1 MNEADIEPLAR
12 GGGYRCSL
20 CDVRMPNS
28 PTLNEHVKG
37 KKHQKLLSVRNTRKS
52 QQEKSVFVSGFQ
64 KGTSNLEITDYFQNF
79 GPVASVIM
87 DKDKGLYAIVEMESD
102 KEVEKVLSIPRH
114 SMNGQKLRVKR
125 REYKEFKYIPKK
137 RQDPGEK
144 QFIDFEELS
153 QALCQA
159 IDVDEQLK
167 KLLEIFEFTDNER
180 MLRKLIVSLLQEV
193 FSEFFP
199 GCKIL
204 PFGSS
209 VNAFDIHGCD
219 MDLFLDLENTKTYQA
234 NANAAVETE
243 GDTDI
248 KRETQS
254 ESESE
259 ESILSDIDL
268 KTSTTPEILELVATV
283 LQKCVPGV
291 HKVQAV
297 TTARLPVVKFI
308 HKESGLQGDIS
319 INNRLAVRNTMF
331 LQLCASLDPRVR
343 PLVYAIR
350 HWAKL
355 KHLAGNPFGGGSL
368 MNNYAV
374 TLLVVFFL
382 QNRTPPILPT
392 VNHLKEHAGEEDQCI
407 IDGWDCSFPSDRSKI
422 EVDTNTETLCV
433 LLAEF
438 YKFYAEFDYAGTVI
452 SLKDGKVHVVTD
464 FIGPDSDKK
473 IRLGPINIQDPF
485 ELSHNVS
492 GNINERTAQRFKRQ
506 LDEACKYC
514 RSLQYQRKSNKGKV
528 WGIVRLFQPLSSTD
542 CSPAPSPGADHSAG
556 KEMSQGE
563 NLINIPFKLSCLS
576 EQTRKRLHGSPDFRE
591 IWFDKVCHAVHYV
604 MESILKCSCANTEEN
619 NIQIND
625 AKITSSNGVKNIE
638 EEINFGVKRPSLA
651 EEKAE
656 ASSAKRAKTDTIEAP
671 LYQGE
676 VTWHFA
682 VWSRVWIGR
691 RKVRRQLRYRTNESD
706 SGDCT
711 VISSLETEGKVTEAI
726 LQQQEE
732 NGDKSSPLITFK
744 FDAFLVGGNEDTR
757 TLIRVAPIQECTL
770 FIEFFHFLESFVPKM
785 VEKCIEKSDEMI

>member
-1 MNEADIEPLAR
+1 MNESDVKPLGR
-12 GGGYRCSL
+12 GGYHCSL
-20 CDVRMPNS
+20 CDIRVPNS
-28 PTLNEHVKG
+28 PSLTEHIKG
-37 KKHQKLLSVRNTRKS
+37 KKHQKLLSVRNTRKL
-52 QQEKSVFVSGFQ
+52 QQEKSVFVTGFQ

-79 GPVASVIM
+79 GTVASVIM
-87 DKDKGLYAIVEMESD
+87 DKDKGLYAIVEMESNE
-102 KEVEKVLSIPRH
+102 EVEKVLSIPQH
-114 SMNGQKLRVKR
+114 TMNGQKLRVKH

-137 RQDPGEK
+137 KQDPGK
-144 QFIDFEELS
+144 KLFIDFEELS
-153 QALCQA
+153 LALCQA
-159 IDVDEQLK
+159 VDVDEQLK
-167 KLLEIFEFTDNER
+167 KLLELFEFTDDER

-219 MDLFLDLENTKTYQA
+219 MDLFLDLENTKAYQA
-234 NANAAVETE
+234 NANATDKTELQGVEDVKQ
-243 GDTDI
+243 GA
-248 KRETQS
+248 
-254 ESESE
+254 ESENQPE
-259 ESILSDIDL
+259 DSILSDIDL

-343 PLVYAIR
+343 CLVYAIR
-350 HWAKL
+350 HWAKQ

-382 QNRTPPILPT
+382 QNRTSPVLPT

-407 IDGWDCSFPSDRSKI
+407 IDGWDCTFPRDGSKI
-422 EVDTNTETLCV
+422 EASKNTESLCV

-452 SLKDGKVHVVTD
+452 SLKDGKVHLVTD

-473 IRLGPINIQDPF
+473 FRIGPINIQDPF

-492 GNINERTAQRFKRQ
+492 GNVNERTAQRFKRQ

-542 CSPAPSPGADHSAG
+542 CSPAPSPHGDHSPG
-556 KEMSQGE
+556 KEMSDGE
-563 NLINIPFKLSCLS
+563 NMLSIPFKLSCLS
-576 EQTRKRLHGSPDFRE
+576 EQTRERLHGSPDFRE
-591 IWFDKVCHAVHYV
+591 VWFDKVCHAVIYV
-604 MESILKCSCANTEEN
+604 MESILKCNCSFTGEN
-619 NIQIND
+619 DVQFNG
-625 AKITSSNGVKNIE
+625 AKIPSLDEAKIKE
-638 EEINFGVKRPSLA
+638 EEINFGLKRLYPVEELA
-651 EEKAE
+651 ET
-656 ASSAKRAKTDTIEAP
+656 SNAKRAKTEVL
-671 LYQGE
+671 LYKGE
-676 VTWHFA
+676 VTWQCA
-682 VWSRVWIGR
+682 VWNRIWIGR
-691 RKVRRQLRYRTNESD
+691 RKIRRQLRYRTDESD
-706 SGDCT
+706 ADDHSVT
-711 VISSLETEGKVTEAI
+711 SSLETEGKVTEAI
-726 LQQQEE
+726 LQQEE
-732 NGDKSSPLITFK
+732 IGDQSTPLISFK
-744 FDAFLVGGNEDTR
+744 LSAFLVGGNEDTR
-757 TLIRVAPIQECTL
+757 TVIRVAPIPDCTL
-770 FIEFFHFLESFVPKM
+770 FVEFFHFLKSFVPKM
-785 VEKCIEKSDEMI
+785 VEKCIENFD